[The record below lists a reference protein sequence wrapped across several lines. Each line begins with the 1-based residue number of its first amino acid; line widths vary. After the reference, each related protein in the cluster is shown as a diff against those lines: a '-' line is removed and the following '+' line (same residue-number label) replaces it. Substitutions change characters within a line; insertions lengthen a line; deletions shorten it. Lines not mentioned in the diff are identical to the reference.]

1 MKRWRC
7 DATVDGWKERK
18 VEAYPSQLIKNVF
31 VNAAFLEIDSRA
43 LDDICDD
50 LRVDTAD
57 LSVRH
62 LDGIVWWIDGEV

>member
-1 MKRWRC
+1 M
-7 DATVDGWKERK
+7 DGWKGK
-18 VEAYPSQLIKNVF
+18 VEAYPSQLIKNMF

-50 LRVDTAD
+50 LRIDIAD

-62 LDGIVWWIDGEV
+62 LDGISWIDGEV